1 MNEFLNIIK
10 SPIEAELDNFKT
22 LFNNTLTHN
31 DSTLGSALDHIKQ
44 QKGKQMR
51 PILILLIAKALGNI
65 NDTTYHAAVALELLH
80 TASLVH
86 DDVVDKADERRGQQS
101 VNSLYDNKIAVLVGD
116 HILSTALLSVCNTG
130 RVDIITYLSQ
140 LGQTLS
146 DGEILQLTSN
156 KQQLISEQEY
166 YNIIRQ
172 KTAALFKA
180 CATMG
185 ALSVSADKQQI
196 EQAENF
202 GQLLGTIFQIRDDI
216 FDYFPSPK
224 IGKPTGNDMREGK
237 LTLPAIYAVLH
248 SDDENIKTIA
258 QKVKQLSASPEEIEQ
273 LINYT
278 IENGGITYAQ
288 QKMQELHSQSV
299 QYINSISQPEI
310 RKALT
315 AYLDYCINRE
325 L

>member
-10 SPIEAELDNFKT
+10 GPIEAELDSFKV
-22 LFNNTLTHN
+22 LFDKTLTHN
-31 DSTLGSALDHIKQ
+31 DSALGSALEHIKK

-51 PILILLIAKALGNI
+51 PMLMLLIAKALGEV

-116 HILSTALLSVCNTG
+116 HILSTALLSVCKTG

-185 ALSVSADKQQI
+185 ALSNGADAQRMRF
-196 EQAENF
+196 QA
-202 GQLLGTIFQIRDDI
+202 TD
-216 FDYFPSPK
+216 
-224 IGKPTGNDMREGK
+224 
-237 LTLPAIYAVLH
+237 
-248 SDDENIKTIA
+248 
-258 QKVKQLSASPEEIEQ
+258 
-273 LINYT
+273 
-278 IENGGITYAQ
+278 
-288 QKMQELHSQSV
+288 
-299 QYINSISQPEI
+299 
-310 RKALT
+310 
-315 AYLDYCINRE
+315 
-325 L
+325 